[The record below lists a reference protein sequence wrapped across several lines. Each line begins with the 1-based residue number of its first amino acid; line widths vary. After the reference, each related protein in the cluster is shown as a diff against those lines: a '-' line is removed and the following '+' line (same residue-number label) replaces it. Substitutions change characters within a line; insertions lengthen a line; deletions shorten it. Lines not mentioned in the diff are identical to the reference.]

1 VLFCHITSQVST
13 DPYQKLLS
21 EKGGRGFPH
30 LVFMDAEG
38 TVLASPADRTVAS
51 FMKTN
56 TELKRIADLQGKTDP
71 ASVTA
76 LVFAKLDMGMMKAAD
91 AKEKLSGM
99 TLTPAQVAT
108 LESAMIDDEVNAAR
122 ANVRTRDEMLAVG
135 DTYLEMKAKGRV
147 PTGKSAPMFWGTIAT
162 TAESKKDVALF
173 EECVTQMKKIAAA
186 DPRYARQVDAM
197 ETRLKSMKDPKG
209 AAPEKQAKRLGGG

>member
-1 VLFCHITSQVST
+1 MLFCHITSQVST

-38 TVLASPADRTVAS
+38 TVMASPAERTVAS

-56 TELKRIADLQGKTDP
+56 GELKRIADLQGKTDP

-76 LVFAKLDMGMMKAAD
+76 LVFAKLEIGMMKAAD

-99 TLTPAQVAT
+99 TLTPAQVAM

-122 ANVRTRDEMLAVG
+122 ANVRTRDDMLAVG
-135 DTYLEMKAKGRV
+135 DKYLEMKSKGRI
-147 PTGKSAPMFWGTIAT
+147 PTGKSAPTFWGTIAS

-173 EECVTQMKKIAAA
+173 EECVSQMKKIAATE
-186 DPRYARQVDAM
+186 PRLARQVEMM
-197 ETRLKSMKDPKG
+197 ETRLKSMKDGKD
-209 AAPEKQAKRLGGG
+209 AAPEKQAKRLNGG